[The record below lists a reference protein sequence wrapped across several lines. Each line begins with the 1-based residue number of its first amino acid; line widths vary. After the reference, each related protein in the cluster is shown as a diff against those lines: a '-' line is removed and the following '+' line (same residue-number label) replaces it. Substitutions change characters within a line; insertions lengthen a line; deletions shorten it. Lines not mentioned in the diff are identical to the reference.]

1 MDVNP
6 QLSSPRSSAGA
17 KSRALQI
24 LERNIAM
31 ACIDNDNSDEKDAF
45 FALQYTFECNGA
57 SFTFL
62 SAFFSMNFGM
72 LVPLRLLA
80 WIGLATARLDV
91 LINNGTMDG

>member
-1 MDVNP
+1 
-6 QLSSPRSSAGA
+6 
-17 KSRALQI
+17 
-24 LERNIAM
+24 M
-31 ACIDNDNSDEKDAF
+31 ACIIDNDNSDEKDAF

-62 SAFFSMNFGM
+62 SVFFIKINFGM

-91 LINNGTMDG
+91 LTNNGTMDG

>member
-1 MDVNP
+1 MDNP

-17 KSRALQI
+17 KSRALQA

-31 ACIDNDNSDEKDAF
+31 ACIIDNDDSDEKDAF

-62 SAFFSMNFGM
+62 
-72 LVPLRLLA
+72 
-80 WIGLATARLDV
+80 
-91 LINNGTMDG
+91 